1 MKYTIGVTATDIPD
15 MQQWGEQ
22 PTDYWPKNEWI
33 NWFFAMKNSLGV
45 EQAKSLFILQW
56 NKNEPFS
63 QAITAWGRSNKLND
77 IPHILSTYGIYFS
90 NGYASLTPPPAE
102 PSSTPPPPPPSSTPA
117 AANNQLSMPILLGAA
132 ALLVVLL
139 MKK

>member
-1 MKYTIGVTATDIPD
+1 MKYTIGATATDIPD

-90 NGYASLTPPPAE
+90 NGYASLTPPP
-102 PSSTPPPPPPSSTPA
+102 PSSTPA
-117 AANNQLSMPILLGAA
+117 AANSQSSMPILLGAA

>member
-1 MKYTIGVTATDIPD
+1 MKYTIGATATDIPD

-63 QAITAWGRSNKLND
+63 QAITTWGRSNKLMD

-90 NGYASLTPPPAE
+90 NGYASLTPPPAA
-102 PSSTPPPPPPSSTPA
+102 PSSTSA
-117 AANNQLSMPILLGAA
+117 AANSQSSMPILLGAA

>member
-1 MKYTIGVTATDIPD
+1 MKYTIGATATDIPD

-63 QAITAWGRSNKLND
+63 QAITAWGRSNKLMD

-90 NGYASLTPPPAE
+90 NGYASLTPPPAA
-102 PSSTPPPPPPSSTPA
+102 PSSTSA
-117 AANNQLSMPILLGAA
+117 AANSQSSMPILLGAA

>member
-90 NGYASLTPPPAE
+90 NGYASLTPPPAA
-102 PSSTPPPPPPSSTPA
+102 PSSTSA
-117 AANNQLSMPILLGAA
+117 AANSQSSMPILLGAA

>member
-1 MKYTIGVTATDIPD
+1 MLALTHATTHKTLFMKYTIGATATDIPD

-90 NGYASLTPPPAE
+90 NGYASLTPPP
-102 PSSTPPPPPPSSTPA
+102 PSSTPA
-117 AANNQLSMPILLGAA
+117 LGAA

>member
-1 MKYTIGVTATDIPD
+1 MKYTIGATATDIPD

-63 QAITAWGRSNKLND
+63 QAITAWGRSNKLTD

-90 NGYASLTPPPAE
+90 NGYASLTPPP
-102 PSSTPPPPPPSSTPA
+102 PSSTPA
-117 AANNQLSMPILLGAA
+117 APSSTSAAANSQSSMPILLGAA

>member
-1 MKYTIGVTATDIPD
+1 MKYTIGATATDIPD

-90 NGYASLTPPPAE
+90 NGYASLTPPPAA
-102 PSSTPPPPPPSSTPA
+102 PSSTSA
-117 AANNQLSMPILLGAA
+117 AANSQSSMPILLGAA